1 MRRLICAVL
10 VFVMGLGMAS
20 CNKVDINEL
29 KKIEG
34 PMLEVERVPQ
44 GPMTEEEFEMYNTI
58 TTITY
63 EGKISIPGNPVQ
75 MSAIDM
81 KDEDYLTVYN
91 FCTDAVKTDKFKDYK
106 EDVVDGDIYIYT
118 FYDENGT
125 AHKFYEG
132 YIYENKDLKKLNDA
146 ISNYSID

>member
-1 MRRLICAVL
+1 MKRLICVVFA
-10 VFVMGLGMAS
+10 FVMCLGMAA

-44 GPMTEEEFEMYNTI
+44 EAMTEEEFKKYNTI

-63 EGKISIPGNPVQ
+63 EGQISIPGNPVN
-75 MSAIDM
+75 MEKLDI
-81 KDEDYLTVYN
+81 KDEDYLSVYN
-91 FCTDAVKTDKFKDYK
+91 FCTNAVKTDKFKNYK
-106 EDVVDGDIYIYT
+106 EDVDDGDIYIFT
-118 FYDENGT
+118 FFDENGT

-132 YIYENKDLKKLNDA
+132 YIYNNKDLKELTDI
-146 ISNYSID
+146 ISGYSID